1 MKGSGRLLKIPRICV
16 PVAMLSDCNSC
27 GSAESFTRKSEIFDI
42 DDRAAAALYR
52 PHFLFRRRVW
62 WRKYISRQL
71 QRVVCALL
79 LLLVALISITF
90 LFFPSYTHHPP
101 HYRSLEHAIK
111 RSQQSGRGNPRH
123 EKVFIANNLYDGSG
137 ELARGKWGS
146 SLLELIDLLGEEN
159 TFLSIYENDA
169 GDEAERALA
178 ELDAQVHCNKS
189 IVFEP
194 HYDFS
199 HAENVTLPDG
209 SVRLR
214 RVPYLADLRNR
225 ALRPLEEQNRKGI
238 QYDKV
243 LFLNDVYYD
252 PVDIVHLLFSTNAD
266 QNGVSSYRA
275 ACAVDFGNL
284 IKFYDSFAVRDA
296 HGYPIGVPF
305 YPWFVS
311 TGAATSRKDVL
322 DQKDAV
328 RVRSCWGG
336 IVAFDAKYFQTTTTT
351 LEVSTSVPRETLA
364 DRRKEQQTPIVMTST
379 PVRFRAISDVF
390 WEASESCLIHADL
403 QDPYTN
409 IDQVIDTGI
418 YINPYVRVSYEY
430 RAFMRLGFV
439 RRFERLFAWPNWI
452 ANMFSHHPAHN
463 SRRTDIAGETVEQ
476 RVWQPDASY
485 DEGGYWKDEARV
497 ASRGGFCARRGLF
510 VLNNKRQEDDSAW
523 EPIRVPPDPDSL
535 DWTAV

>member
-1 MKGSGRLLKIPRICV
+1 VKGSSCLLKSPRICV
-16 PVAMLSDCNSC
+16 PAAMLSEYNSR
-27 GSAESFTRKSEIFDI
+27 GSADSSTQESEIFDI

-52 PHFLFRRRVW
+52 PLFLSPRRSRWTRYICRRV
-62 WRKYISRQL
+62 R
-71 QRVVCALL
+71 RVVCVVL
-79 LLLVALISITF
+79 LLLVALIAVTF
-90 LFFPSYTHHPP
+90 LFFPSYTHYPL

-111 RSQQSGRGNPRH
+111 RSQEAGRGNPRN
-123 EKVFIANNLYDGSG
+123 EKVFIANNLYDASG
-137 ELARGKWGS
+137 ELVRGKWGS
-146 SLLELIDLLGEEN
+146 SLLELIDLLGEKN

-169 GDEAERALA
+169 GDEAWRALT
-178 ELDAQVHCNKS
+178 ELDAQVKCNKS

-199 HAENVTLPDG
+199 LAENVTLPDG

-238 QYDKV
+238 EYDKI
-243 LFLNDVYYD
+243 LFLNDVYYN
-252 PVDIVHLLFSTNAD
+252 PVDIMHLLFSTNAD

-296 HGYPIGVPF
+296 QGYPIGVPF

-311 TGAATSRKDVL
+311 TGAAISRKDVL
-322 DQKDAV
+322 AQKDAV

-336 IVAFDAKYFQTTTTT
+336 IVAFDAKYFQANTTTQ
-351 LEVSTSVPRETLA
+351 EDSKSGPHETLA
-364 DRRKEQQTPIVMTST
+364 DRREEKETPAVATST
-379 PVRFRAISDVF
+379 PARFRSIPDVF

-418 YINPYVRVSYEY
+418 YINPYIRVSYEY
-430 RAFMRLGFV
+430 QAFTRLGFV
-439 RRFERLFAWPNWI
+439 RRFERLFTWPNWI
-452 ANMFSHHPAHN
+452 ANVFSHHPAHN

-476 RVWQPDASY
+476 RVWQLDASY
-485 DEGGYWKDEARV
+485 DEGGYWKDETRV
-497 ASRGGFCARRGLF
+497 ASRGGFCAQRGLF
-510 VLNNKRQEDDSAW
+510 VLNNKRQEDGSGW

-535 DWTAV
+535 DWTL